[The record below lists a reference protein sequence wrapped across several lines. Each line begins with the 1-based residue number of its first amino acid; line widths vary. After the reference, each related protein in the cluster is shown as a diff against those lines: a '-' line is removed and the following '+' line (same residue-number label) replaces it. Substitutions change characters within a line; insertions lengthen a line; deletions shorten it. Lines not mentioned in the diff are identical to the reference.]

1 MNKKYN
7 FKINKKK
14 IGINQPTY
22 FIADIAA
29 NHDGNF
35 QKAIDLINL
44 AKENG
49 ADAAKFQHF
58 NADTIVS
65 RKTFDEMK
73 NKLSHQ
79 KTWKKSVYE
88 VYKDASLNLNWTAKL
103 KRECDKVGID
113 FFTSPYSISLINY
126 VNKFVC
132 AFKVGSGDIT
142 WIEAVREMAKKNKP
156 IIFATGASEFSDVK
170 RAINEIKKFNKKI
183 CVMQCNT
190 NYTADSSNFKYINL
204 NVLKK
209 YKKNFPFAVLGLS
222 DHTLGCS
229 TVLGAVSMGARV
241 IEKHFTI
248 SNKLVGPDHKF
259 SMNPKTWKEMIER
272 TRELEIS
279 FGTGIKKV
287 EQNEKS
293 TFMVQRRSIHT
304 HKKIKKNQI
313 LKKKDLICLRPY
325 LKNSLHP
332 YEMNKIIGKK
342 TKKNYEK
349 GEIIFWKDL
358 K

>member
-1 MNKKYN
+1 MKFNKKLIVG
-7 FKINKKK
+7 KRIISKKH
-14 IGINQPTY
+14 PTY

-29 NHDGNF
+29 NHDGNLS
-35 QKAIDLINL
+35 KAKDLIWL
-44 AKENG
+44 AKDSG
-49 ADAAKFQHF
+49 ADAVKFQHF
-58 NADTIVS
+58 LAEKIVS
-65 RKTFDEMK
+65 DYGFK
-73 NKLSHQ
+73 KLGKMAHQ
-79 KTWKKSVYE
+79 KKWSSNVFD
-88 VYKDASLNLNWTAKL
+88 VYKKYSFNRKWNNELIKTAK
-103 KRECDKVGID
+103 KAGID
-113 FFTSPYSISLINY
+113 FFTTPYDYEAVNEINKY
-126 VNKFVC
+126 VKLY
-132 AFKVGSGDIT
+132 KIGSGDIT
-142 WIEAVREMAKKNKP
+142 WLEFIKFISKKGKP
-156 IIFATGASEFSDVK
+156 VLLATGASNVNDVI
-170 RAINEIKKFNKKI
+170 RAIKVITKFNKKI

-190 NYTADSSNFKYINL
+190 NYTASLDNFKFINL
-204 NVLKK
+204 NVLRLFKK
-209 YKKNFPFAVLGLS
+209 KFPNIILGLS
-222 DHTLGCS
+222 DHTPGHT
-229 TVLGAVSMGARV
+229 TVLGAISLGARI
-241 IEKHFTI
+241 IEKHFTYNN
-248 SNKLVGPDHKF
+248 NKKGPDHLF